1 MYRLIRK
8 PLFAADAE
16 AAPEFTAAQMVGLQR
31 VPLALRAIEA
41 LCRTPPRPTQLLG
54 LTFPTPIGI
63 AAGFD
68 KNALMMPFL
77 AALGFGFVEVGT
89 VTPRP
94 QPRSEERRVGKECGA
109 RWATSD

>member
-8 PLFAADAE
+8 LLFALDAE
-16 AAPEFTAAQMVGLQR
+16 AAHEFTAAQMVRLQR

-63 AAGFD
+63 AM
-68 KNALMMPFL
+68 N
-77 AALGFGFVEVGT
+77 
-89 VTPRP
+89 
-94 QPRSEERRVGKECGA
+94 S
-109 RWATSD
+109 